1 MEVAAARDEKYGRTY
16 LQQARLSGV
25 AVTKVAASKVA
36 GWANIEKV
44 LREDDAGF
52 VDNSAEKWAWL
63 EQPLRTEVR
72 EDSQRF
78 LQIERLAERFRTKA
92 LVGQEQAKQDSGLV
106 ALQASMWT

>member
-72 EDSQRF
+72 EDGQRF
-78 LQIERLAERFRTKA
+78 LLERLAESLQGA
-92 LVGQEQAKQDSGLV
+92 ASGPGGAGAGEEGSLDSRRCKP
-106 ALQASMWT
+106 Q